1 MIAGWLLIASF
12 LLLLV
17 LAPLPL
23 GSNRAW
29 AWAPLLKERRAASM
43 ACSRVPP
50 EAITPLAAAAAA
62 WQTELSIER
71 FRLAQTYHSV

>member
-1 MIAGWLLIASF
+1 
-12 LLLLV
+12 
-17 LAPLPL
+17 
-23 GSNRAW
+23 
-29 AWAPLLKERRAASM
+29 M